1 MLHFLPQRC
10 SIPVAESVSV
20 LASLTSTSVA
30 AQSQTTSPRY
40 VSRIAQEEG
49 ECAKTVVR
57 LMAGARPIRMPE
69 ASSRRQDG

>member
-20 LASLTSTSVA
+20 LAFLTSTSVA
-30 AQSQTTSPRY
+30 SQSQTTSP
-40 VSRIAQEEG
+40 ALGFTHCQEEG